1 MRRKFIAMAI
11 LAVMGCKQ
19 RRLIHRL
26 SKNVSAEVD
35 EESYGHRVR
44 SRRRQSGSRNSCKKK
59 AGEL

>member
-1 MRRKFIAMAI
+1 MKRKFIAMAI

-26 SKNVSAEVD
+26 LKNVSAEVD

-44 SRRRQSGSRNSCKKK
+44 RHSGSRNSCKKK